1 MKREREKHITRLH
14 LIVFSFFVIVGLI
27 SFFVIKA
34 KLSNSTKIYKEYE
47 DEIVKASENYYRIND
62 IDLEENYEKKVN
74 IKKLYDEG
82 LIYSEDLIKKC
93 KGYSLIVNEGSFSS
107 DEPDITHTAYIK
119 CGNKYMTSGY
129 EAY

>member
-119 CGNKYMTSGY
+119 CGKKYMTSGY